1 MYMELLQ
8 SFFSSPKYTIRESRD
23 EINILDNRGQT
34 CITFEYISGGIYIHN
49 LNKCLTNSG
58 TANLQLLENYARA
71 SGIKKIELMDA
82 SHLDI
87 CDSVSV
93 SLAFITIL
101 TEGQSWYNKLGY
113 KSESFDAEYANN
125 TAFIQ
130 QPFVAT
136 LDSLDSTFP
145 IHNLGM
151 PIDNTMTIQE
161 FFTNIKKYLKNNTCN
176 ESQATLI
183 RNIIAIF
190 TRKLQYDE
198 SLVKYIAVHAGKR
211 TLRQKQRSLRSRT
224 IGSLKRRLRA
234 RRSIAIPRSLRKSSR
249 R

>member
-1 MYMELLQ
+1 MHMELLQ
-8 SFFSSPKYTIRESRD
+8 SFFSSPKYTIKESSD
-23 EINILDNRGQT
+23 EINILDNRGHT

-49 LNKCLTNSG
+49 LNKCLSNSG

-71 SGIKKIELMDA
+71 SKFKKIELLDA

-87 CDSVSV
+87 CNSVSV

-113 KSESFDAEYANN
+113 KSESFDAEYAHN
-125 TAFIQ
+125 TAYIQ

-136 LDSLDSTFP
+136 LDLLGEPNVP
-145 IHNLGM
+145 IHNLDM
-151 PIDNTMTIQE
+151 PINNTMTVQE
-161 FFTNIKKYLKNNTCN
+161 FFTNIKKYLKNNTCDKT
-176 ESQATLI
+176 QATLI
-183 RNIIAIF
+183 RNLIALF
-190 TRKLQYDE
+190 TRQLKYDE
-198 SLVKYIAVHAGKR
+198 SLVKYITVHAGKR
-211 TLRQKQRSLRSRT
+211 GSLNKSARKQSSLR
-224 IGSLKRRLRA
+224 RR